1 MPLNFEQKSVQSCI
15 FDYYKCRKLISVS
28 HRSRSL
34 FAKLAAISNCMSEIN
49 KEVQNPHKI
58 LSVDFKFSEV
68 IHYVL
73 AVGRKLNWFLVSAVI
88 LKFIIHIN

>member
-1 MPLNFEQKSVQSCI
+1 
-15 FDYYKCRKLISVS
+15 
-28 HRSRSL
+28 
-34 FAKLAAISNCMSEIN
+34 MSEIN
-49 KEVQNPHKI
+49 KEVQYPHKI

-73 AVGRKLNWFLVSAVI
+73 AVGCKLNWFLVSAVI